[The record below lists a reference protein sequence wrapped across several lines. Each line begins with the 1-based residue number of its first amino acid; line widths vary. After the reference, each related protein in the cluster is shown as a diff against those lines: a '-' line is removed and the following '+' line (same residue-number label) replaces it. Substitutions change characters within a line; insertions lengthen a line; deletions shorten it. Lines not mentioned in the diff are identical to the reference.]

1 MSKVSRRGFV
11 AVAAAGAV
19 VLTAP
24 NALAASDSDSTT
36 GSPATTPPAVPSTT
50 KPPAVSLSASGQQG
64 TAKASVSVSR
74 LSDVLA
80 IRYTITNIGHAADSY
95 TVSYTDGATGRNSR
109 DTLVSLDAQQTQ
121 NAVLYGSLDH
131 SFTLNVGLSD
141 GTQFTLGP
149 VGKLSVASLSQR
161 DSPAPVGTG
170 SQTPIAPVSPLNQGP
185 TTISVGPASTKTS
198 TSKTSTGSAT
208 SGTSAPGAGS
218 STSKSSSS
226 NSSSSSGS
234 GSSDWTSPNEGW
246 FVPTKV

>member
-1 MSKVSRRGFV
+1 MSNVSRRGFV

-19 VLTAP
+19 VLGAP
-24 NALAASDSDSTT
+24 NAIAASNSDSGT
-36 GSPATTPPAVPSTT
+36 PATTPPVAPPT
-50 KPPAVSLSASGQQG
+50 KLPAVSLSASGQQG

-80 IRYTITNIGHAADSY
+80 IRYSVTNIGRAADSY
-95 TVSYTDGATGRNSR
+95 TVSYTDGSTGRNSR
-109 DTLVSLDAQQTQ
+109 DTLIQLDAQQTQ

-149 VGKLSVASLSQR
+149 VGKLAVAGLSLR
-161 DSPAPVGTG
+161 NSPTPVAAAN
-170 SQTPIAPVSPLNQGP
+170 QAPIAPVSPLNQGP

-198 TSKTSTGSAT
+198 SGKTSAGSST
-208 SGTSAPGAGS
+208 SGTSAPGSGS
-218 STSKSSSS
+218 STSRGSSS
-226 NSSSSSGS
+226 NSSGSTGS
-234 GSSDWTSPNEGW
+234 GGSDWTSPNEGW